1 MTFRLILLCI
11 GLGSTVSGVAQPS
24 LEAFGE
30 PLEGQN
36 IEVIWKVSSEEVPA
50 SLKTFTVQPSSFSS
64 QVVSNVIG
72 LCGFKD
78 AAKIRTH
85 FSGVVA
91 GKAATYQEPYPGKP
105 VLGKSLRIVP
115 ANGYINFFNPTASSL
130 PGVPA
135 EGVPSRERALQLATN
150 LLPKLGIKESELARK
165 PNSQELV
172 YFVTE
177 KRNGRF
183 DKQQKKAVEEVAAR
197 GVILFRQADGVSF
210 SGPSD
215 SGGVRV
221 EFGNNEQIKELAV
234 TWRSL
239 KPEKEEAIAS
249 KEEIIQAIKQGQ
261 AVVKLPEGLGNIA
274 RLRSVTI
281 TGLRPYYFGTS
292 GTEPQA
298 VVFPYAMLTATGDTG
313 VTNFP
318 VSLNCPILKQDGQ
331 APARGTTT
339 GLPSKF

>member
-1 MTFRLILLCI
+1 MNLRLFFLCI
-11 GLGSTVSGVAQPS
+11 GLGSAASCVAQLS
-24 LEAFGE
+24 LESFGE
-30 PLEGQN
+30 PLDGQN
-36 IEVIWKVSSEEVPA
+36 IEVIWKVSPDEVPA
-50 SLKTFTVQPSSFSS
+50 SLKTFTVLPASFSS

-78 AAKIRTH
+78 TEKFRRIFDDAA
-85 FSGVVA
+85 A
-91 GKAATYQEPYPGKP
+91 GKVAHYQEPNPGKP

-115 ANGYINFFNPTASSL
+115 ANGYISYFNPTASSL

-135 EGVPSRERALQLATN
+135 EGVPSRERALQLATK
-150 LLPKLGIKESELARK
+150 LLPKLGIKESELACK

-183 DKQQKKAVEEVAAR
+183 DKQKKKAVEEVAAR
-197 GVILFRQADGVSF
+197 GVILFRQVGGVSF

-215 SGGVRV
+215 SGGLRV

-249 KEEIIQAIKQGQ
+249 KEDIVRAIKEGQ
-261 AVVKLPEGLGNIA
+261 AVVRLPEGFGNEA
-274 RLRSVTI
+274 KLKSVTI
-281 TGLRPYYFGTS
+281 TGLRPYYFGES
-292 GTEPQA
+292 GTEPQTM
-298 VVFPYAMLTATGDTG
+298 VLPYAMLTATAETG
-313 VTNFP
+313 ITNFP
-318 VSLNCPILKQDGQ
+318 VSLNCRILK
-331 APARGTTT
+331 
-339 GLPSKF
+339 